1 MLEKKMREIENMEKL
16 ELELGIEERD
26 MEVCGEEGVR
36 VLTKKGIFG
45 KKNIIKKKER
55 GVCINSGGEF
65 NNPQNILA
73 MMDQL
78 E

>member
-55 GVCINSGGEF
+55 GEF